1 MFRLLDRNIK
11 IRIWTTFLTRCVEAM
26 VLPFMAIY
34 FTQRLGAGLAGLL
47 LLVNLLMQI
56 GGSMYGGYMSDLHG
70 RKKIMAC
77 AQILRFAAVLVMVFA
92 NSPYLNSTWLT
103 FSMLLLISIGNGL
116 FNPAAEAM
124 LIDVSSKE
132 NRAFIYSINFWA
144 INLSLSIGAPIGGF
158 LFATHR
164 MELLAAMAAASLI
177 TLVLTLFFIRE
188 THFPVVSRQRKSEG
202 RGPLRNMAVHY
213 RMVAKDKLFILY
225 SIGGLLIRSLEIHL
239 YNYVSVRLQAEFV
252 PRQLQ
257 LIESYSIPL
266 TGIRMTSLLQIEN
279 TLIIVIFAIWTAS
292 FVRRF
297 KPARM
302 MYIGVLLYTAGYAI
316 VGYSNSVWLLII
328 SMLGAT
334 IGELI
339 FTPIRQAYLA
349 EIVDDRAR
357 SSYLAVYGLLS
368 QFAGAFGALAVSL
381 GAVLKSGYMALIFFA
396 MGITG
401 LLLTQYVFQ
410 QKAPGTDHI
419 QPAAKAAAGG

>member
-11 IRIWTTFLTRCVEAM
+11 IRIWTSFLTRCVEAM

-47 LLVNLLMQI
+47 LLANLLLQI
-56 GGSMYGGYMSDLHG
+56 AASLYGGYMADLYG
-70 RKKIMAC
+70 RKKVMAY
-77 AQILRFAAVLVMVFA
+77 AQILRFAAVVVMAIA
-92 NSPYLNSTWLT
+92 NSPYLDSTWLT

-144 INLSLSIGAPIGGF
+144 INLSISIGAPIGGF

-164 MELLAAMAAASLI
+164 LELLAAMGAASLA
-177 TLVLTLFFIRE
+177 TLVLTLFFVRE
-188 THFPVVSRQRKSEG
+188 TYFPGPDAKRKSEG

-213 RMVAKDKLFILY
+213 RVVARDKLFIVY
-225 SIGGLLIRSLEIHL
+225 SIGGMLIRSLEIHL

-257 LIESYSIPL
+257 LLEGYSFQL
-266 TGIRMTSLLQIEN
+266 TGIRMVSLLQIEN
-279 TLIIVIFAIWTAS
+279 TIIIVAFAIWAAS
-292 FVRRF
+292 FVRKF
-297 KPARM
+297 KPTRIL
-302 MYIGVLLYTAGYAI
+302 YTGVLLYTVGYAI
-316 VGYSNSVWLLII
+316 TGYSNSIWILII
-328 SMLGAT
+328 SILGAT

-339 FTPIRQAYLA
+339 FTPIRQAFLA
-349 EIVDDRAR
+349 EIVDDGAR

-368 QFAGAFGALAVSL
+368 QFAGAFGAIAVSL
-381 GAVLKSGYMALIFFA
+381 GAVLQSGYMALLFFL
-396 MGITG
+396 MGMTG
-401 LLLTQYVFQ
+401 LLLTRYVFQ
-410 QKAPGTDHI
+410 RKAPSL
-419 QPAAKAAAGG
+419 

>member
-11 IRIWTTFLTRCVEAM
+11 IRILTSFLTRCVEAM

-47 LLVNLLMQI
+47 LLANLLLQI
-56 GGSMYGGYMSDLHG
+56 AASLYGGYMADLYG
-70 RKKIMAC
+70 RKKVMAC
-77 AQILRFAAVLVMVFA
+77 AQILRFVAVLMMA
-92 NSPYLNSTWLT
+92 LASSPYLDSTWLT

-144 INLSLSIGAPIGGF
+144 INLSISIGAPIGGF

-164 MELLAAMAAASLI
+164 LELLAAMGAASLA
-177 TLVLTLFFIRE
+177 TLVLTLFFVRE
-188 THFPVVSRQRKSEG
+188 TYFPGADEKRKSEG

-213 RMVAKDKLFILY
+213 RVVAKDKLFIVY
-225 SIGGLLIRSLEIHL
+225 SIGGMLIRSLEVHL

-257 LIESYSIPL
+257 LPEGYSFQL
-266 TGIRMTSLLQIEN
+266 TGIRMVSLLQIEN
-279 TLIIVIFAIWTAS
+279 TIIIVAFAIWAAA

-297 KPARM
+297 KPTRIL
-302 MYIGVLLYTAGYAI
+302 YTGVLLYTVGYAI
-316 VGYSNSVWLLII
+316 TGYSNSIWILII
-328 SMLGAT
+328 SILGAT

-339 FTPIRQAYLA
+339 FTPIRQAFLA
-349 EIVDDRAR
+349 EIVDDGAR
-357 SSYLAVYGLLS
+357 SSYLAVYGLLG
-368 QFAGAFGALAVSL
+368 QFAGAFGAIAVSL
-381 GAVLKSGYMALIFFA
+381 GAILQSGYMALLFFL
-396 MGITG
+396 MGMTG
-401 LLLTQYVFQ
+401 LLLTRYVFQ
-410 QKAPGTDHI
+410 RKAPSL
-419 QPAAKAAAGG
+419 